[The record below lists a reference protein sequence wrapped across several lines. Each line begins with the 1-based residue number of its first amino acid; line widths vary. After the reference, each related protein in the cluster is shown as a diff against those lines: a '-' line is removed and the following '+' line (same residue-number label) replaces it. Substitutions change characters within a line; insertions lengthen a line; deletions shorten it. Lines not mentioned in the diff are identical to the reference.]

1 MAYRI
6 FQVEILII
14 KVKGYLTY
22 RNVIGEREFVFLDD
36 VRISLIE
43 FLQDLAE
50 ELGGEP
56 GQALF
61 DNELKTVGPSV
72 AVMHNGRHYN
82 HLPDRLDTILQ
93 DQDEIAIFPPGAGG

>member
-1 MAYRI
+1 
-6 FQVEILII
+6 LII

-22 RNVIGEREFVFLDD
+22 RDVIGKREFELPND
-36 VRISLIE
+36 VPISLIE
-43 FLQDLAE
+43 FVKDLAE

-61 DNELKTVGPSV
+61 DQALNTIGPSV

-82 HLPDRLDTILQ
+82 HLPDRLETVLQ